1 MTLSWMGWLL
11 HKFTCVAVMIHMEMV
26 DGYLVSANYI
36 EGAIG
41 DIDCVGCVDRADRCG

>member
-1 MTLSWMGWLL
+1 MMMSWVEWLL
-11 HKFTCVAVMIHMEMV
+11 HKFTCVAIRFYMKIV
-26 DGYLVSANYI
+26 DDLVSADYI

>member
-1 MTLSWMGWLL
+1 MSWVECVL
-11 HKFTCVAVMIHMEMV
+11 HKFTCVAVMIHMEIV
-26 DGYLVSANYI
+26 NGYLVSAGYI